1 MTWTE
6 LSQLLTPVGV
16 LAGVWVSYKNGQKLN
31 QSNVKRDE
39 VHKSTTGLS
48 ERAEA
53 LAKKLGIEE
62 GKAAEKANPS

>member
-31 QSNVKRDE
+31 QSNVKLDE
-39 VHKSTTGLS
+39 VHKSTNGLA
-48 ERAEA
+48 ERAEK

-62 GKAAEKANPS
+62 GKAAEKANPT

>member
-31 QSNVKRDE
+31 AVHESTNGLDKRN
-39 VHKSTTGLS
+39 
-48 ERAEA
+48 EA
-53 LAKKLGIEE
+53 IAKKLGVEE
-62 GKAAEKANPS
+62 GKAAEKANPT

>member
-16 LAGVWVSYKNGQKLN
+16 LAGMWVSWKNGQKLN
-31 QSNVKRDE
+31 A
-39 VHKSTTGLS
+39 VHRSTDGLA

-53 LAKKLGIEE
+53 FAKKLGIEE
-62 GKAAEKANPS
+62 GKAQEKANPS

>member
-31 QSNVKRDE
+31 A
-39 VHKSTTGLS
+39 VHKSTNGLA
-48 ERAEA
+48 ERAE
-53 LAKKLGIEE
+53 LFAKRLGIEE

>member
-1 MTWTE
+1 VGLVEFVTWTE

-31 QSNVKRDE
+31 A
-39 VHKSTTGLS
+39 VHKSTNGLS

-53 LAKKLGIEE
+53 LAKKLGIAE
-62 GKAAEKANPS
+62 GKEQERVNPS